1 MQEFDIVDIGSI
13 SDPYIMIGIDDD
25 ESYIKIEVPPERI
38 TRLKGADKVKL
49 TVHPVYKRKH
59 KSNS

>member
-13 SDPYIMIGIDDD
+13 SDPYIVIGVDDG
-25 ESYIKIEVPPERI
+25 SRITITVPPERI

-49 TVHPVYKRKH
+49 TVHPVYKRRSRN
-59 KSNS
+59 KS

>member
-13 SDPYIMIGIDDD
+13 SDPYIIIGVDDG
-25 ESYIKIEVPPERI
+25 SHITITVPPERI

-49 TVHPVYKRKH
+49 TVHPVYKRKR

>member
-1 MQEFDIVDIGSI
+1 MQEFDIVDIGTI
-13 SDPYIMIGIDDD
+13 SDPYVMIGIDD
-25 ESYIKIEVPPERI
+25 ESYIKIKVPPERI

-49 TVHPVYKRKH
+49 TVHPVYKRKN